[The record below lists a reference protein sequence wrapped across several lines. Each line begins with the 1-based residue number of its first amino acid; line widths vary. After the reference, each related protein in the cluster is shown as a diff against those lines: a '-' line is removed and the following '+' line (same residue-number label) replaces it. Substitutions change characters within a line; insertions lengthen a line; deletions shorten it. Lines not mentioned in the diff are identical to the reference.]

1 MHKTIRAFFF
11 TGLATVFLAA
21 NVAWAQPKP
30 QPVPSSVNLAQ
41 NAVSAILIDA
51 DTGTVL
57 YEKNSRLKL
66 PPASITKIMTLL
78 LVMEAIDRGKIKLTD
93 KVRVSEYAASMG
105 GSQIFLEPGE
115 EMTVE
120 DLIKGVAVASGN
132 DASVAL
138 AEYVAGTEEAFV
150 AMMNEKARQL
160 GMTDTRFANSNGLPA
175 PDHYTSA
182 RDIAIMSR
190 ELLKYEAIT
199 KYTGLYQDYLRKDT
213 NRPFWL
219 VNTNRLVRFY
229 PGCDG
234 LKTGYTSE
242 AKFCLSAT
250 AKRDNF
256 RVIAVVLGEPDT
268 KTRNAEVAKMFDYAF
283 SQYTT
288 KPLYQ
293 RGDVIQELPVE
304 KGERERLPVV
314 AARHFNLLMKRG
326 EDAGQYQ
333 TTVELP
339 ERVLAPVK
347 AGDVLGHVVVTKQ
360 GQEVARLD
368 LVAPVDVGA
377 ATFGQLW
384 QRALNRLLHLPDAGR
399 ANGDERNNREAA
411 FDKASRFFVLSSKGR
426 NGVCR

>member
-1 MHKTIRAFFF
+1 
-11 TGLATVFLAA
+11 
-21 NVAWAQPKP
+21 
-30 QPVPSSVNLAQ
+30 
-41 NAVSAILIDA
+41 
-51 DTGTVL
+51 
-57 YEKNSRLKL
+57 
-66 PPASITKIMTLL
+66 
-78 LVMEAIDRGKIKLTD
+78 
-93 KVRVSEYAASMG
+93 
-105 GSQIFLEPGE
+105 
-115 EMTVE
+115 
-120 DLIKGVAVASGN
+120 
-132 DASVAL
+132 
-138 AEYVAGTEEAFV
+138 
-150 AMMNEKARQL
+150 
-160 GMTDTRFANSNGLPA
+160 
-175 PDHYTSA
+175 
-182 RDIAIMSR
+182 
-190 ELLKYEAIT
+190 
-199 KYTGLYQDYLRKDT
+199 YQDYLRKDT

-250 AKRDNF
+250 AKRGNF

-314 AARHFNLLMKRG
+314 AARHFSLLMKRG

-333 TTVELP
+333 TTMELP
-339 ERVLAPVK
+339 ERVPAPVK
-347 AGDVLGHVVVTKQ
+347 AGDVLGHVVVRKQ

-384 QRALNRLLHLPDAGR
+384 QRALHRLLHLP
-399 ANGDERNNREAA
+399 
-411 FDKASRFFVLSSKGR
+411 
-426 NGVCR
+426 

>member
-1 MHKTIRAFFF
+1 MHKTIRAFFL
-11 TGLATVFLAA
+11 TALAAFLLAA

-30 QPVPSSVNLAQ
+30 QPEPSSVNLAP
-41 NAVSAILIDA
+41 NAVSAILIDT

-57 YEKNSRLKL
+57 YEKNSRLRL
-66 PPASITKIMTLL
+66 PPASITKVMTLL
-78 LVMEAIDRGKIKLTD
+78 LVMEAIDQGKIKLTD
-93 KVRVSEYAASMG
+93 KVRASEYAASMG

-138 AEYVAGTEEAFV
+138 AEHIAGTEEAFV

-160 GMTDTRFANSNGLPA
+160 GMTDTHFANSNGLPA
-175 PDHYTSA
+175 PNHYTSA

-242 AKFCLSAT
+242 AKFCLAAT

-268 KTRNAEVAKMFDYAF
+268 KTRNAEVARMFDFAF

-304 KGERERLPVV
+304 KGERGRLPVV
-314 AARHFNLLMKRG
+314 AARHFSLLIKRG
-326 EDAGQYQ
+326 EDTGQYQ

-339 ERVLAPVK
+339 ERVPAPVK
-347 AGDVLGHVVVTKQ
+347 AGDVLGHVIVTKQ
-360 GQEVARLD
+360 GREVARLD
-368 LVAPVDVGA
+368 LVASENVDA

-384 QRALNRLLHLPDAGR
+384 KRAVHRVLQLP
-399 ANGDERNNREAA
+399 
-411 FDKASRFFVLSSKGR
+411 
-426 NGVCR
+426 